1 MVINALC
8 LVLSKVETPAA
19 PDLLVVSHPGWG
31 AAHQVQC
38 LADILSLQALVVLP
52 RRGVLSAGEVRV
64 VLKMDLLVDLNFIFD
79 IS

>member
-1 MVINALC
+1 MVINPLC
-8 LVLSKVETPAA
+8 LVLSEVETSLA

-31 AAHQVQC
+31 TAHQVQC